1 MSRQAKMGVMFGEA
15 TMRNKEAVMSRVNK
29 MVNVTVLKPLPM
41 SRDRRLLGITHK
53 FETIV
58 MYSEKQHHVLDY
70 VCLFFGQIFIGQC

>member
-1 MSRQAKMGVMFGEA
+1 
-15 TMRNKEAVMSRVNK
+15 MRNKEAVIRVNK
-29 MVNVTVLKPLPM
+29 MVTVTVLKPLPV

-70 VCLFFGQIFIGQC
+70 VCFFDRFS